1 MPLHKALAM
10 FRWWIISINFISP
23 QWIARRYLSLCG
35 CGIFFIRHHEWI
47 TTYQI
52 KAVTLENHPPNS
64 LRSDQLLKTS
74 QVFAPFFTASSLRR
88 RKNSIIRWIE
98 SFKQLFEIIFCIRC
112 SRVGKP
118 HVEGN
123 LIEKIL
129 IEAGVGSGKGVS
141 SYSSHDSSRY
151 TIWLSGSWESNKQRR
166 FKKKIWLIFMNKAW
180 VPKVRHRSLRRFQI
194 DFVSSVTKSFSRFCF
209 HENHFKQ
216 LWREVRTTDT
226 LPHRNCFES
235 LSGCF
240 IMGSMDWMRRKSNKR
255 RIS

>member
-10 FRWWIISINFISP
+10 FRWWIISINFLSP
-23 QWIARRYLSLCG
+23 QWIARCYLSLCG
-35 CGIFFIRHHEWI
+35 CRIFFIRHHEWI

-64 LRSDQLLKTS
+64 LRLDQLLKTS
-74 QVFAPFFTASSLRR
+74 QVLPPFFAALVPAAG
-88 RKNSIIRWIE
+88 KNSIIRWME

-118 HVEGN
+118 QIGGN
-123 LIEKIL
+123 LIGKSWSKRASVPGKESRAIHATTCVDTQFDWADLEKAI
-129 IEAGVGSGKGVS
+129 S
-141 SYSSHDSSRY
+141 SDALKR
-151 TIWLSGSWESNKQRR
+151 
-166 FKKKIWLIFMNKAW
+166 KIWLIFMNKAW
-180 VPKVRHRSLRRFQI
+180 VPKVRHRSLRRLQI

-226 LPHRNCFES
+226 LPHRNCYES